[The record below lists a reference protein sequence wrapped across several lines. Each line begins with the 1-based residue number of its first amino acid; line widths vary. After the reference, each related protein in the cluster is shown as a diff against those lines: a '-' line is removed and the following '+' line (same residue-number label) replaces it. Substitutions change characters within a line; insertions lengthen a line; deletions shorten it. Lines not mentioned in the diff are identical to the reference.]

1 MPETITTTVEQ
12 RTVWTYDDYAALPDD
27 GNRYEVFDG
36 ELVMAP
42 APTVVHQVDLLNLI
56 FAVRQHVKSHK
67 LGECLAAPCDVILD
81 ERTVVQPD
89 LIFVSNE
96 RSSIVTEKNIQGAPD
111 LLVEVL
117 SPSTAGR
124 DRVVKLRLYARF
136 GVPHY
141 WLIDLT
147 EKIFEVFE
155 LDGTSYRLAVVL
167 GEAEP
172 ALRAGAIV
180 VVEDARH
187 RVRRL
192 PPGS

>member
-1 MPETITTTVEQ
+1 MPETTTATVEQ

-27 GNRYEVFDG
+27 GNRYEVLDG

-42 APTVVHQVDLLNLI
+42 APTVIHQRGLMNLI
-56 FAVRQHVKSHK
+56 LTIMQHVKSHK

-81 ERTVVQPD
+81 ARTVVQPD

-96 RSSIVTEKNIQGAPD
+96 RSSIITEKNIQGAPD
-111 LLVEVL
+111 LVVEIL

-147 EKIFEVFE
+147 ERIFEVFE
-155 LDGTSYRLAVVL
+155 LDGTRYRLAVVHEEHETFRPTL
-167 GEAEP
+167 FPGLSIPMDDIWGE
-172 ALRAGAIV
+172 
-180 VVEDARH
+180 H
-187 RVRRL
+187 
-192 PPGS
+192 